1 MMHQLQLWIPLYI
14 ATEPKPGICSR
25 ETDTDKLT
33 IKLLIRTSFF
43 DGVSLEKLLLRV
55 KVKAITRYG
64 FYLARARP
72 GSSAR
77 LMG

>member
-1 MMHQLQLWIPLYI
+1 LMHQLQLWIPRYI
-14 ATEPKPGICSR
+14 VTEPKPGICSR

-64 FYLARARP
+64 LAALPELGQGAQP
-72 GSSAR
+72 G
-77 LMG
+77 